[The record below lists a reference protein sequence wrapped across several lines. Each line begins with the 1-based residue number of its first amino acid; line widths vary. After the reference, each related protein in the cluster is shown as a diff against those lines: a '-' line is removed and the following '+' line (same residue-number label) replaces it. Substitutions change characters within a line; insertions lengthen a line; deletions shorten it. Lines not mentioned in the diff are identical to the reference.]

1 MGEDHIRRIAT
12 TLAGGARDLPEG
24 WRPELRWGLQ
34 TEVQEKRAWVSKGQ
48 FLEGLALV
56 NTLPGLSGI
65 QIGIFLGYSRA
76 GWWGGVLAGLGFI
89 LPGFCM
95 LLALTL
101 LYQHYGAL
109 PRIRHAFCGHGALA
123 P

>member
-1 MGEDHIRRIAT
+1 MCAYSSIHPQKIFF
-12 TLAGGARDLPEG
+12 
-24 WRPELRWGLQ
+24 LR
-34 TEVQEKRAWVSKGQ
+34 S
-48 FLEGLALV
+48 
-56 NTLPGLSGI
+56 I
-65 QIGIFLGYSRA
+65 
-76 GWWGGVLAGLGFI
+76 AGLGFI